1 MLRLSSLSAVLVMI
15 VVACGGKEP
24 EPQAAAAVPE
34 EPKKE
39 EPKAE
44 EPKKEEPKAE
54 EPKKEEPKAE
64 EPKAE
69 EPKEDELG
77 KGDPVFPDKVEDKP
91 TNLVTATPGTVVRD
105 PVPDSPEWLIQQVLV
120 AAMDPDEAKGWALF
134 ESLLHEDQ
142 KAPNALT
149 TRRSLNFA
157 ASRRK
162 VKLFLFEDPSKP
174 IYKVS
179 RVVEETP
186 TRVRIFV
193 YNNSEGGMPTPCEL
207 RMDENLKKWRVG
219 ICSL

>member
-1 MLRLSSLSAVLVMI
+1 MVRLSSVAAVFIVMLL
-15 VVACGGKEP
+15 VACGGKEP
-24 EPQAAAAVPE
+24 APQPAAGVLDEPNKAEPKAA

-39 EPKAE
+39 EPKAA
-44 EPKKEEPKAE
+44 EPKKEEPSDRDKQPDDLA
-54 EPKKEEPKAE
+54 
-64 EPKAE
+64 
-69 EPKEDELG
+69 
-77 KGDPVFPDKVEDKP
+77 KGDPVFPDKVVDQP
-91 TNLVTATPGTVVRD
+91 TNLVTATPGTIVKE

-120 AAMDPDEAKGWALF
+120 AAMEPDEAKGWALF

-142 KAPNALT
+142 KAPNALA
-149 TRRSLNFA
+149 TRRELNFA

-162 VKLFLFEDPSKP
+162 VKLFLFEDPTKP

-179 RVVEETP
+179 RVVEESP

-193 YNNSEGGMPTPCEL
+193 YNNSEGGMPTPCQL